1 MRKQFMQNEIL
12 KTLKDERH
20 TVTVILMNGFR
31 IEKAIIRDFDDY
43 SIMLLSA
50 DNLQLLYKHA
60 ISTIILPK
68 KLNRKKD

>member
-68 KLNRKKD
+68 NLNRKKN